1 MLTLCRTRRPSF
13 FRCHPRHG
21 QGLVHRRLFM
31 QGLCDAFLDLAIALP
46 FPAALP
52 PYSTTIIL
60 TTVVARVALLPV
72 AIWVGECRNLHE
84 TILNIFQGKRRTWK
98 IEELV
103 IPEVEKLKPVVSKQV
118 LEQMKKEGIRGEK
131 QFLQETHAKRCI
143 ELVRE
148 L

>member
-1 MLTLCRTRRPSF
+1 MLALCRTHRSSL

-21 QGLVHRRLFM
+21 RGVVHRRPFM

-72 AIWVGECRNLHE
+72 AIWVGQCSSPPEKYLEHFPGQEAGMEN
-84 TILNIFQGKRRTWK
+84 RRTCHSRGRK
-98 IEELV
+98 AQASRFQTGIGAN
-103 IPEVEKLKPVVSKQV
+103 EKGRHPGRKTISP
-118 LEQMKKEGIRGEK
+118 RNTC
-131 QFLQETHAKRCI
+131 ETMY
-143 ELVRE
+143 
-148 L
+148 